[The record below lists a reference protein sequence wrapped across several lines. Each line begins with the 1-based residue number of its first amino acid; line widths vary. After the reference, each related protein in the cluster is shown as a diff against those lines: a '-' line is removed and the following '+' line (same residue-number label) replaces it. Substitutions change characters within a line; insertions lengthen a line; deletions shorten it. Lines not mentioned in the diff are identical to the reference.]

1 MYPRKILL
9 ISRRQIPGS
18 TSGISISFQT
28 IYVSPTVSG
37 SPTFLPVSDASGLSN
52 TSNTPAK
59 TAKTVPI
66 PAIVGGALGALVFIL
81 LLVLLTF
88 LRRRRKK
95 ANLQTAFSPFES
107 SVRTQQRLGGTAH
120 MYLNF
125 TPSRVLTSYHRK

>member
-66 PAIVGGALGALVFIL
+66 RAIVGGALGALVFIL